1 MRGSLRV
8 HSALT
13 LALLLGWSLMAGARE
28 RIAPVRIPTSTRAHD
43 RAGPAPARPEQ
54 VAPRAIDPK
63 LLN

>member
-13 LALLLGWSLMAGARE
+13 LALLIGWSLLSDARE
-28 RIAPVRIPTSTRAHD
+28 RIAPTRLPPTAKTTSRT
-43 RAGPAPARPEQ
+43 GPPARD
-54 VAPRAIDPK
+54 APLALDPK